1 FQLPMS
7 GKVPSSSAEQQNA
20 ALPGHLRPGAGSSSL
35 SVAAADLEDSV
46 MFRDKR
52 LFLVA
57 FPSFERIRRQGKL
70 CDVTLRVAGSKFSAH
85 RVVLAASIPFFYGMF
100 MHDMKECAK
109 GEVEMQGIE
118 ANALEL
124 LINFAYTGEVQI
136 TCENVQELFS
146 GASYLQVPEVKDACV
161 DFMRARLSVSNV
173 AEVCRFAQQ
182 FDCQPLVAECQ
193 AYMTE
198 HFTQLAATEEF
209 KALSLDELTGLL
221 IRDEVHVGSEEE
233 PPLAATNLV
242 KTASYFASLKIAAAL
257 MANRGP
263 YQKISQLDRERI
275 VRAYRSGDDRG
286 ELGRMMGMKK
296 PTVRNIVTTY
306 ERTGRVGTLPKGG
319 VKRMALTEAMVDT
332 IVQFVEGQPTAS
344 HASQVPALD
353 QPFPDVL
360 QSVYQAG
367 LRWLCHRQPERQSAA
382 LAVLRCIRLTQLP
395 TGLLADISKD
405 PVFRNSLECRD
416 LLDDAK
422 AYFLLPER
430 RFGQLSSMRTQPRSC
445 LSACGCIY
453 AVGGLTSSGD
463 SISTV
468 ECYDPG
474 QKQWRVAENMT
485 THRSRVGVAVLNGR
499 LYAIGGYDGK
509 DRLNTVE
516 LFDPGAGQWRRVAP
530 MNCKRSALG
539 AAALIGK
546 LYVCGGYDGVSSL
559 RSCEVYWPE
568 RDQWHMM
575 PNMADCRSAGGV
587 VALDNQLYALGGHNG
602 LAIYDTV
609 ERLSPWTLAA
619 SLNALRSRVALTATW
634 GKLYAIGG
642 YNGVQNLSSVE
653 VYDEESKVWAEAP
666 PLTAHE
672 GGVGVGVLPPRC
684 GLAVSYSAPMLA
696 LARGSPV
703 SAAATAPGSPAAGNS
718 ANSSANLE
726 TMAAL

>member
-146 GASYLQVPEVKDACV
+146 GASYLQVPRSRTPAC
-161 DFMRARLSVSNV
+161 DFMRAPNV

-209 KALSLDELTGLL
+209 KALTLDELTGLL
-221 IRDEVHVGSEEE
+221 IRDEVH
-233 PPLAATNLV
+233 
-242 KTASYFASLKIAAAL
+242 
-257 MANRGP
+257 
-263 YQKISQLDRERI
+263 
-275 VRAYRSGDDRG
+275 
-286 ELGRMMGMKK
+286 
-296 PTVRNIVTTY
+296 
-306 ERTGRVGTLPKGG
+306 
-319 VKRMALTEAMVDT
+319 
-332 IVQFVEGQPTAS
+332 
-344 HASQVPALD
+344 
-353 QPFPDVL
+353 
-360 QSVYQAG
+360 VYQAG

-395 TGLLADISKD
+395 PACWRTSARTRL
-405 PVFRNSLECRD
+405 FRNSLECRD

-430 RFGQLSSMRTQPRSC
+430 RFAQLHAD
-445 LSACGCIY
+445 SASVLPERLRLHLRCC
-453 AVGGLTSSGD
+453 GGLTSSGD

-474 QKQWRVAENMT
+474 QKQWRMLRPNSSKQRHSTNTPNGSPAAQVAENMT

-509 DRLNTVE
+509 DPAEHCRAVR
-516 LFDPGAGQWRRVAP
+516 PRRRQWRRVAP

-587 VALDNQLYALGGHNG
+587 DPVWRTVAPMRNRRCRHGVAALGDKIYVAGGYDG
-602 LAIYDTV
+602 LHFLNTV
-609 ERLSPWTLAA
+609 EYYCPATNEWTLAA
-619 SLNALRSRVALTATW
+619 SLNALRSR
-634 GKLYAIGG
+634 
-642 YNGVQNLSSVE
+642 
-653 VYDEESKVWAEAP
+653 
-666 PLTAHE
+666 
-672 GGVGVGVLPPRC
+672 
-684 GLAVSYSAPMLA
+684 
-696 LARGSPV
+696 
-703 SAAATAPGSPAAGNS
+703 
-718 ANSSANLE
+718 
-726 TMAAL
+726 

>member
-1 FQLPMS
+1 LPMS

-20 ALPGHLRPGAGSSSL
+20 ALPGDLRPGAGSSSL

-70 CDVTLRVAGSKFSAH
+70 CDVTLRVAGSIFSAH

-233 PPLAATNLV
+233 
-242 KTASYFASLKIAAAL
+242 
-257 MANRGP
+257 
-263 YQKISQLDRERI
+263 
-275 VRAYRSGDDRG
+275 
-286 ELGRMMGMKK
+286 
-296 PTVRNIVTTY
+296 
-306 ERTGRVGTLPKGG
+306 
-319 VKRMALTEAMVDT
+319 
-332 IVQFVEGQPTAS
+332 
-344 HASQVPALD
+344 
-353 QPFPDVL
+353 
-360 QSVYQAG
+360 VYQAG

-609 ERLSPWTLAA
+609 ERLSPVDPVWRTVAPMRNRRCRHGVAALGDKIYVAGGYDGLHFLNTVEYYCPATNEWTLAA

-684 GLAVSYSAPMLA
+684 GLAVSSSAPMLA

-718 ANSSANLE
+718 SNSSANLE